1 MEVLEAIKSV
11 KSVSKYKPDPVP
23 EQKVQAV
30 VNAARFALSADNLQP
45 WKFIVVSDEDAKRKL
60 AGACTNGKHMADAPL
75 VVVACARLD
84 EAVAMIGGY
93 MNSYPVDVGMALAN
107 VTVAATSEGLG
118 TSWIFTFNE
127 EKVKSLLKIPAD
139 AHVVGLTPLGIP
151 EAYEAPA
158 GRKHLSEILAAPP
171 RAGIDGP
178 ARPHSRQRRLLQ
190 RMRSGNAAR
199 RQIVRPVRRAVRR
212 LDAGRP
218 VPDLQFD

>member
-1 MEVLEAIKSV
+1 MSKIVDIK
-11 KSVSKYKPDPVP
+11 KHCTVP
-23 EQKVQAV
+23 YQKVQSLL
-30 VNAARFALSADNLQP
+30 NAALFALSANNIQP
-45 WKFIVVSDEDAKRKL
+45 CNFIVVSYEDAKRKL

-127 EKVKSLLKIPAD
+127 EKVKSLLNIPAD

-158 GRKHLSEILAAPP
+158 GRKHLSEILAY
-171 RAGIDGP
+171 
-178 ARPHSRQRRLLQ
+178 
-190 RMRSGNAAR
+190 NAYE
-199 RQIVRPVRRAVRR
+199 
-212 LDAGRP
+212 
-218 VPDLQFD
+218 